1 MVSFDYS
8 PMKAGLKTR
17 SKRKVS
23 PAKRVLRGKSGNE
36 IYLMVTG
43 ITSLLNLI
51 IGAVVLSILL
61 LSNNGFHFTDRG
73 FFAGV
78 QADPSTGLIVPQKPL
93 GVHPDFDGETRPLE
107 GDPEGRGWLKG
118 EDRGEDRLE
127 KKADP

>member
-17 SKRKVS
+17 SKRKAV
-23 PAKRVLRGKSGNE
+23 PVKRVLRGKYGNE
-36 IYLMVTG
+36 IYLMATG
-43 ITSLLNLI
+43 IASLLNLI
-51 IGAVVLSILL
+51 IGAAVLSILL
-61 LSNNGFHFTDRG
+61 LSNNGLHFADRG

-118 EDRGEDRLE
+118 EDRME